1 MSEAIFLGRGET
13 AVELLPM
20 RANRHGLITGAT
32 GTGKTVTLKVI
43 AEAFSDLGVP
53 VFLPDVKGDLCGFA
67 EKVNRVSNCK
77 NGSVS
82 CIFQTLN
89 LKVIPCGCGVS
100 YKKRDTPYA
109 LRFLKWGRC
118 CSLSC

>member
-43 AEAFSDLGVP
+43 AEAFSDLGV
-53 VFLPDVKGDLCGFA
+53 
-67 EKVNRVSNCK
+67 NCK

-82 CIFQTLN
+82 YIFQTLN
-89 LKVIPCGCGVS
+89 LKIIPCGCGVS

-109 LRFLKWGRC
+109 LQFPKWGRC
-118 CSLSC
+118 CFRAF